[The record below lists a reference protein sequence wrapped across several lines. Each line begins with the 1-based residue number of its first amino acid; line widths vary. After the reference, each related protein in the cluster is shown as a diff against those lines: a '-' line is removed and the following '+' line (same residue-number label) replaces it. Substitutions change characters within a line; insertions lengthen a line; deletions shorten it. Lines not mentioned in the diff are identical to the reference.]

1 MINKLITPSNNG
13 NSHNVDYQSTG
24 KVARVQPTIT
34 EKFMQDDGETM
45 LILSNGSQSLEKDY
59 NRIWGSGIKG
69 VVNWK
74 GRGENPDGRK
84 RGLQ

>member
-1 MINKLITPSNNG
+1 MIQKIKTPSNNS
-13 NSHNVDYQSTG
+13 NSHNVDYHSTG
-24 KVARVQPTIT
+24 KVARVMPTIT
-34 EKFMQDDGETM
+34 DSFMQDDGETM

-59 NRIWGSGIKG
+59 NRIWGTTKGI
-69 VVNWK
+69 VNWK

>member
-1 MINKLITPSNNG
+1 MIQKIISASNNN
-13 NSHNVDYQSTG
+13 NSHNVDYHSTG
-24 KVARVQPTIT
+24 KVARVQPKI
-34 EKFMQDDGETM
+34 EDSFMQDDGETM

-59 NRIWGSGIKG
+59 NRIWGTTKGII
-69 VVNWK
+69 NWK